1 MVGSKNNLFVYFCKG
16 VMVKVNYPDIP
27 LNLYD
32 YSPNVVKGPNTFI
45 LINPRNFSLGLV
57 RAAENDEDKQASNT
71 SM

>member
-1 MVGSKNNLFVYFCKG
+1 MLGSKNNLFVYFCKG

-45 LINPRNFSLGLV
+45 LINPLELFTGFGKGCR
-57 RAAENDEDKQASNT
+57 E
-71 SM
+71 